1 MKACSFL
8 PAATAMIQ
16 DMGLEEFLC
25 GVTFECPSDK
35 PAVVRSLLEHNSYGS
50 GEIDAIVSQAKAQ
63 GQSLYWIDEPLLQQI
78 APDLIFTQ
86 DLCEVCQIDT
96 ACVQLAVSRL
106 AAKPAL
112 VPLLPVTLADVFQDA
127 ITIARALG
135 REERAHHHLAAIH
148 QTISRIR
155 QTLEQ
160 HKAPVKKVVLIEW
173 MDPVYNC
180 GHWIPDMIAT
190 AGGKDLMGVP
200 GGYSGIVP
208 WEKITACDP
217 QVLIIAPCGFKPERT
232 ITELDKLSSLPGWN
246 SLYAV
251 RNGAVYIAD
260 GDLFTCPSTRLVQG
274 IQLLAALLHPDLFD
288 VPASLSTR
296 FVHVSP
302 QLLTNRTAARE
313 QAVE

>member
-35 PAVVRSLLEHNSYGS
+35 PAVVRSLLEHNSCSS

-63 GQSLYWIDEPLLQQI
+63 GKSLYWIDEPLLQEI

-86 DLCEVCQIDT
+86 DVCEVCQIDT

-106 AAKPAL
+106 ASKPTL
-112 VPLLPVTLADVFQDA
+112 VPLLPRTLADVFQDA
-127 ITIARALG
+127 VTIARALG
-135 REERAHHHLAAIH
+135 KEEHAHHHLAAIY
-148 QTISRIR
+148 QTISRIE
-155 QTLEQ
+155 QTREQ
-160 HKAPVKKVVLIEW
+160 RKAPVKKVVLMEW

-180 GHWIPDMIAT
+180 GHWMPDMIRT
-190 AGGKDLMGVP
+190 AGGTDLMGVP
-200 GGYSGIVP
+200 GGYSGAVP
-208 WEKITACDP
+208 WERILACDP

-232 ITELDKLSSLPGWN
+232 LRELDHLCSRPGWKD
-246 SLYAV
+246 LYAV

-274 IQLLAALLHPDLFD
+274 IQLLAALLHPDLFK
-288 VPASLSTR
+288 VPASLSAR
-296 FVHVSP
+296 FIPVSP
-302 QLLTNRTAARE
+302 QRLINKAATHE
-313 QAVE
+313 QA